1 MKSNTRIKAV
11 PDKNI
16 TYEAVGGLLAQVIA
30 VAAMIYSDWW
40 IPINLAVFIVVGVF
54 FVKSRNVYLS
64 PLFVFPLRNNIFQ
77 IEKCIFITNYTLQE
91 IKIAQEDNPDGLE
104 ARELTDHIYYVRK

>member
-1 MKSNTRIKAV
+1 M
-11 PDKNI
+11 
-16 TYEAVGGLLAQVIA
+16 IA

-77 IEKCIFITNYTLQE
+77 IEKCTFITNYTLQE